1 MDTILLRQIPFL
13 IALTLT
19 SGCSW
24 LGSQPAPES
33 NSNAVID
40 IQHAGLL
47 VNDQGGRELGLS
59 LRNISAQ
66 TLWVSVRFQTP
77 DNSSDCELGSELAPN
92 SEHVFVCPQN
102 RLLPAVN
109 YPILIRAYSD
119 LEQSTE
125 LTTLETGLRFD
136 AADIQAAGL

>member
-1 MDTILLRQIPFL
+1 MNTNFLRQIPFL
-13 IALTLT
+13 IALTLI

-24 LGSQPAPES
+24 PGSQPVTE
-33 NSNAVID
+33 NNKAVID

-47 VNDQGGRELGLS
+47 VNDEGGRELGLS
-59 LRNISAQ
+59 LRNTSAQ
-66 TLWVSVRFQTP
+66 ILWVSVRFQTP
-77 DNSSDCELGSELAPN
+77 DNTSDCELGSELAPG
-92 SEHVFVCPQN
+92 SEHIFVCPQD

-136 AADIQAAGL
+136 ATDLQAAGL

>member
-1 MDTILLRQIPFL
+1 MIRRTR
-13 IALTLT
+13 TR
-19 SGCSW
+19 
-24 LGSQPAPES
+24 PES
-33 NSNAVID
+33 A
-40 IQHAGLL
+40 QHQCTNP
-47 VNDQGGRELGLS
+47 VGG
-59 LRNISAQ
+59 
-66 TLWVSVRFQTP
+66 VRFQTP
-77 DNSSDCELGSELAPN
+77 DNSSDCELGFELAPT